1 LASMRSLRVV
11 SETKAERDRETE
23 KSEGRDK
30 LSRNDEPED
39 IINLFDGNF
48 ISGSLTERRSD
59 QRAVRAG

>member
-1 LASMRSLRVV
+1 V